1 MKVLV
6 KALALTI
13 LFAAPAAA
21 QRSSG
26 GGNIHGTESR
36 GEPLGSSYK
45 ASAVDPDTGYTPGYT
60 GHRSGTAKV
69 KKSKKKKVTVV
80 R

>member
-6 KALALTI
+6 KAFALTV
-13 LFAAPAAA
+13 LLAVPAAA
-21 QRSSG
+21 QT
-26 GGNIHGTESR
+26 GGNIGGVESR

-45 ASAVDPDTGYTPGYT
+45 ASAVDRNTGYTPGRNY
-60 GHRSGTAKV
+60 GTVKV
-69 KKSKKKKVTVV
+69 KKSKKKKKVTVV